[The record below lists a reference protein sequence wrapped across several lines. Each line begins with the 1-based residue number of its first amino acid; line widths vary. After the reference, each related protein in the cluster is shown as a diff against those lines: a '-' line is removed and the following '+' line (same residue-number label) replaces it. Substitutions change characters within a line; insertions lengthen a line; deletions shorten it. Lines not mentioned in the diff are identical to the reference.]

1 MKKWGWPGSLRMRLV
16 LLVFICTLPALA
28 LVAYR
33 AVDDYQAAAAR
44 DSNCPAAFLRQ
55 ADMGLLRWQH
65 PTRGLISPLDFIPVL
80 EETGLINPVGKWVLE
95 EVAARIADLFDAG
108 LPLPHVAVNL
118 SSRQLHDT
126 QLVNVIRGVLQR
138 YRLPPATLMLE
149 LTETLVMRD
158 TRETRMAFDALH
170 ELGVCLSVDDFGTG
184 YSSLSYLKRL
194 PLDVL
199 KVDKKFVDEI
209 VSNHTDGTIVGA
221 IIMMAHNLGLQVVA
235 EGVENAAQLDFLRL
249 RACDQIQG
257 YLFSKPLAF
266 TDLRNF
272 LAEGRRLDVKAGA
285 NTTSQGAVAGGLAD
299 SLA

>member
-55 ADMGLLRWQH
+55 ADMALLRWQH

-80 EETGLINPVGKWVLE
+80 EE
-95 EVAARIADLFDAG
+95 VAARIADLLDAG
-108 LPLPHVAVNL
+108 LPLPHVTVNL

-170 ELGVCLSVDDFGTG
+170 ELGVYLSVDDFGTG

-209 VSNHTDGTIVGA
+209 VSNHTDGAIVGA

-249 RACDQIQG
+249 RACDQIPG

-272 LAEGRRLDVKAGA
+272 LAKGRRLDVKAGA
-285 NTTSQGAVAGGLAD
+285 NTTSQGAVAGGLTD
-299 SLA
+299 LLA

>member
-55 ADMGLLRWQH
+55 ADMALLRWQH

-80 EETGLINPVGKWVLE
+80 EE
-95 EVAARIADLFDAG
+95 VAARIADLLDAG

-138 YRLPPATLMLE
+138 YRLPPATLMRE

-209 VSNHTDGTIVGA
+209 VSNHTDGAIVGA

-272 LAEGRRLDVKAGA
+272 LAEGRRLDVKVGA
-285 NTTSQGAVAGGLAD
+285 NTTSQGAVAGGLTD
-299 SLA
+299 LLA

>member
-55 ADMGLLRWQH
+55 ADMALLRWQH

-80 EETGLINPVGKWVLE
+80 EE
-95 EVAARIADLFDAG
+95 VAARIADLLDAG

-209 VSNHTDGTIVGA
+209 VSNHTDGAIVGA

-272 LAEGRRLDVKAGA
+272 LAEGRRLDVKVGA
-285 NTTSQGAVAGGLAD
+285 NTTSQGAVAGGLTD
-299 SLA
+299 LLA